1 MNRHTRAIVL
11 TCISCRCV
19 IGRLAGCADERSNG
33 FLQLRGDPV
42 RIQIRTYL
50 LATLPRAIA
59 DDRYLVGCAVPVV
72 SPANRKLPSSYRSSR
87 PLSVFV
93 DRLGGHEVSLVP
105 EGLGRINQRPVAK
118 AILVEACVLWPEE
131 AAEKGLLSRDLVPMG
146 FSRG

>member
-72 SPANRKLPSSYRSSR
+72 SPLAKIGNDSRTKRKEGRGADASR
-87 PLSVFV
+87 F
-93 DRLGGHEVSLVP
+93 RFGGKKVAAGVCR
-105 EGLGRINQRPVAK
+105 GRGDPG
-118 AILVEACVLWPEE
+118 WDY
-131 AAEKGLLSRDLVPMG
+131 GY
-146 FSRG
+146 

>member
-72 SPANRKLPSSYRSSR
+72 SPSNRKLRKLRIALHAYSESAYWTQT
-87 PLSVFV
+87 
-93 DRLGGHEVSLVP
+93 
-105 EGLGRINQRPVAK
+105 GL
-118 AILVEACVLWPEE
+118 
-131 AAEKGLLSRDLVPMG
+131 
-146 FSRG
+146 